1 MGKDLQAD
9 LKAFEPQHEFFV
21 GIDSDGCAFNS
32 MEVKHNDSF
41 SVNLIKYFGLAA
53 ISRQVH
59 QVWDFVNL
67 YSKTRGINRF
77 KAIILAFD
85 FLSQMP
91 KVKRTGVQI
100 PSLPYL
106 REWTETETKLGNPV
120 LDQVIKKSTG
130 ARLKELSQVM
140 EWSLDVNKTI
150 SEIVYNLPPF
160 PYVCQS
166 LQQLVG
172 KVDMIVVSATP
183 YEALK
188 REWDEHN
195 ISQYVALIAGQEMGS
210 KSEHLSIAAKG
221 RYTADRII
229 MIGDSPGDLKA
240 AESVEALFFPVN
252 PGYEEESWQNF
263 LEQGIDKFLGGTY
276 KGAYEEKLI
285 AEFDVLLPED
295 PPWDLG

>member
-1 MGKDLQAD
+1 MGQDLQAE
-9 LKAFEPQHEFFV
+9 LKAFEPQHDFFV

-77 KAIILAFD
+77 KAIILAFN

-100 PSLPYL
+100 PALPYL
-106 REWTETETKLGNPV
+106 REWTKTETKLGNPA
-120 LDQVIKKSTG
+120 LDQVINNATG
-130 ARLKELSQVM
+130 ARLEELSQIM
-140 EWSLDVNKTI
+140 AWSLDVNKTI

-172 KVDMIVVSATP
+172 KADMIVVSATP

-188 REWDEHN
+188 REWDEHS
-195 ISQYVALIAGQEMGS
+195 ISEYVALIAGQEMGV
-210 KSEHLSIAAKG
+210 KAEHLSIAAKSK
-221 RYTADRII
+221 YAADHII

-240 AESVEALFFPVN
+240 AESVDALFFPVN
-252 PGYEEESWQNF
+252 PGYEEESWQKF
-263 LEQGIDKFLGGTY
+263 FEQGIDKFLGSTY
-276 KGAYEEKLI
+276 EGEYQDQLI
-285 AEFDVLLPED
+285 TEFDVLLPED

>member
-1 MGKDLQAD
+1 MGQDLQAE
-9 LKAFEPQHEFFV
+9 LKAFEPKHDFFV

-100 PSLPYL
+100 PALPYL
-106 REWTETETKLGNPV
+106 REWTKTETKLGNPA
-120 LDQVIKKSTG
+120 LDQVINNATG
-130 ARLKELSQVM
+130 SRLEELSRIM
-140 EWSLDVNKTI
+140 AWSLDVNKTI

-172 KVDMIVVSATP
+172 KADMIVVSATP

-188 REWDEHN
+188 REWDEHS
-195 ISQYVALIAGQEMGS
+195 ISEYVALIAGQEMGV
-210 KSEHLSIAAKG
+210 KAEHLSIAAKG
-221 RYTADRII
+221 KYVADHII

-240 AESVEALFFPVN
+240 AESVDALFFPIN
-252 PGYEEESWQNF
+252 PGYEEESWQKF
-263 LEQGIDKFLGGTY
+263 LEQGIDKFLGSTY
-276 KGAYEEKLI
+276 EGEYQDQLI
-285 AEFDVLLPED
+285 TEFDVLLPED
-295 PPWDLG
+295 PPWALG

>member
-1 MGKDLQAD
+1 MGQDLQAE
-9 LKAFEPQHEFFV
+9 LKAFEPQHDFFV

-100 PSLPYL
+100 PALPYL
-106 REWTETETKLGNPV
+106 REWTKTETKLGNPA
-120 LDQVIKKSTG
+120 LDQVIKNAPGS
-130 ARLKELSQVM
+130 RLEELSRIM
-140 EWSLDVNKTI
+140 AWSLDVNKTI

-172 KVDMIVVSATP
+172 KADMIVVSATP

-188 REWDEHN
+188 REWDEHS
-195 ISQYVALIAGQEMGS
+195 ISEYVALIAGQEMGV
-210 KSEHLSIAAKG
+210 KAEHLSIAAKG
-221 RYTADRII
+221 KYVADHII

-240 AESVEALFFPVN
+240 AESVDALFFPIN
-252 PGYEEESWQNF
+252 PGYEEESWQKF
-263 LEQGIDKFLGGTY
+263 LEQGIVKFLGSTY
-276 KGAYEEKLI
+276 EGEYQDQLI
-285 AEFDVLLPED
+285 TEFDVLLPED

>member
-1 MGKDLQAD
+1 MGQDLQAE
-9 LKAFEPQHEFFV
+9 LKAFEPQHDFFV

-41 SVNLIKYFGLAA
+41 SVNLIQYFGLAA

-91 KVKRTGVQI
+91 KVKRAGVQI
-100 PSLPYL
+100 PDVPYL
-106 REWTETETKLGNPV
+106 REWTETETKLGNPA
-120 LDQVIKKSTG
+120 LDQIIKNATG
-130 ARLKELSQVM
+130 ARLEELSKIM

-166 LQQLVG
+166 LQKLEGQA
-172 KVDMIVVSATP
+172 DMIVVSATP

-195 ISQYVALIAGQEMGS
+195 ISQYVALSAGQEMGS
-210 KSEHLSIAAKG
+210 KAEHLAISAKG
-221 RYTADRII
+221 RYAVDQII

-240 AESVEALFFPVN
+240 AQSINALFFPVN
-252 PGYEEESWQNF
+252 PGYEEESWQQF
-263 LEQGIDKFLGGTY
+263 LDQGIDKFLGSTY
-276 KGAYEEKLI
+276 KGAYQDQLI
-285 AEFDVLLPED
+285 TRFDALLPED
-295 PPWDLG
+295 PPWCLG

>member
-1 MGKDLQAD
+1 MGQDLQAE
-9 LKAFEPQHEFFV
+9 LKAFEPQHDFFV

-100 PSLPYL
+100 PALPYL
-106 REWTETETKLGNPV
+106 REWTKTETKLGNPA
-120 LDQVIKKSTG
+120 LDQVIKNATG
-130 ARLKELSQVM
+130 ARLEELSQIM
-140 EWSLDVNKTI
+140 AWSLDVNKTI

-172 KVDMIVVSATP
+172 KADMIVVSATP

-188 REWDEHN
+188 RELDEHS
-195 ISQYVALIAGQEMGS
+195 ISEYVALIAGQEMGV
-210 KSEHLSIAAKG
+210 KAEHLSIAAKSK
-221 RYTADRII
+221 YAADHII

-240 AESVEALFFPVN
+240 AESVDALFFPVN
-252 PGYEEESWQNF
+252 PGYEEESWQKF
-263 LEQGIDKFLGGTY
+263 FEQGIDKFLGSTY
-276 KGAYEEKLI
+276 EGEYQDQLI
-285 AEFDVLLPED
+285 TEFDVLLPED